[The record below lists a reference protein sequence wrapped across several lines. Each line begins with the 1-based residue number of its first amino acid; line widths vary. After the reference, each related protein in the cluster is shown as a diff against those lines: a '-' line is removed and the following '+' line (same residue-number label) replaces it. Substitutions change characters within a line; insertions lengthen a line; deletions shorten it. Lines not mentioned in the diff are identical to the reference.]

1 MPREG
6 YRPGLSDTH
15 TVAVWFD
22 HVAFDALR
30 AEGRKTVQQWALGD
44 AREWVRT
51 FGEWLYDPDD
61 TFWVFMAENHA
72 AEVGRCLGLDCGY
85 CAEHVLVSNGRGE
98 SIFAEWNELRRLG
111 AVVP

>member
-6 YRPGLSDTH
+6 YRSGLADTY

-22 HVAFDALR
+22 HVAFGALQ
-30 AEGRKTVQQWALGD
+30 AEGRKTVQQWALKD
-44 AREWVRT
+44 ARECVRVY
-51 FGEWLYDPDD
+51 GDWLYEPAE

-72 AEVGRCLGLDCGY
+72 EVGRCRGLDCGY

-98 SIFAEWNELRRLG
+98 SIFADWNELRRLG
-111 AVVP
+111 AAVP